1 MKDMSS
7 RRHGDKNVG
16 VDIQSRVNSG
26 DKHDSNS
33 TAFIQPAMGFK
44 KKDSQILG
52 DNISVSEKGTAQW
65 VDK

>member
-26 DKHDSNS
+26 DKHD
-33 TAFIQPAMGFK
+33 
-44 KKDSQILG
+44 
-52 DNISVSEKGTAQW
+52 VSEWPVKERMAS
-65 VDK
+65 